1 MVNIKG
7 DWFLK
12 YLCCENG
19 AAAKF
24 LLKQGY
30 GLVNLFLCNKLKTN
44 TIPLLLQQGG
54 NIQFIEV
61 FRRFCIQKHL
71 FSESSK
77 HFRQIIH
84 NWGPKFSNSS
94 KMDSAHSFARVVW
107 KENRFENFWEAPNM
121 WMKHA
126 LLPFLGRGNL
136 MY

>member
-94 KMDSAHSFARVVW
+94 KMDSAHSFAR
-107 KENRFENFWEAPNM
+107 ENRFLNFWEAPNM